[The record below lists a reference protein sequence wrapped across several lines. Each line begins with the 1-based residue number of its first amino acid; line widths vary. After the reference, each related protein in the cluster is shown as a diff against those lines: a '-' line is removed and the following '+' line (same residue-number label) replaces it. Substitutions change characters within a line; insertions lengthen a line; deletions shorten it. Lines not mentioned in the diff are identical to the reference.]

1 MRGVSAAQLSARVL
15 DQILEVVREV
25 STCEDVTSFRDTV
38 VDAVQ
43 PLLDADLY
51 HLLDVDGAAGSV
63 DIVMGPAERALPT
76 DVATAAL
83 RLHHPIVHHFVETGD
98 GSAVRLSDVISH
110 DDYHALP
117 IYQELFRD
125 HGVEHQ
131 LGATIPWTDDRV
143 VALGLNRSERDFSDT
158 DVAVVDRLRPHLIQ
172 SARNAQVRE
181 RLDEL
186 VAADPSAEP
195 GGGVRGVAL
204 VEAGRIVDGETAV
217 VDLLR
222 STFGAEAGATLVPA
236 PVDDWSRAEGV
247 RLDEVHERAGAELHR
262 PLVAR
267 RSGRRVVL
275 RYVEGVGTP
284 DAVLVDE
291 RPHDDGDPLRQF
303 VLTPREA
310 DVLLSLVAGNTN
322 AQIARELDVAPG
334 TVRKHLERIY
344 RKLSVDSRTHAVA
357 LAYEALSVDP
367 PHGG

>member
-1 MRGVSAAQLSARVL
+1 MC
-15 DQILEVVREV
+15 D
-25 STCEDVTSFRDTV
+25 D
-38 VDAVQ
+38 
-43 PLLDADLY
+43 
-51 HLLDVDGAAGSV
+51 
-63 DIVMGPAERALPT
+63 GPAERALPVE
-76 DVATAAL
+76 VATAAL
-83 RLHHPIVHHFVETGD
+83 RLHHPLVHHFVETGD
-98 GSAVRLSDVISH
+98 GSATRLSDVISH

-143 VALGLNRSERDFSDT
+143 VALGLNRSESDFSDA

-172 SARNAQVRE
+172 SARNAEMRE
-181 RLDEL
+181 RLG
-186 VAADPSAEP
+186 ADPSPEP
-195 GGGVRGVAL
+195 HVGVRGVAL
-204 VEAGRIVDGETAV
+204 VDAGRIVEGETVV

-267 RSGRRVVL
+267 RSGGRVVL

-291 RPHDDGDPLRQF
+291 RPAATR
-303 VLTPREA
+303 TR
-310 DVLLSLVAGNTN
+310 
-322 AQIARELDVAPG
+322 
-334 TVRKHLERIY
+334 
-344 RKLSVDSRTHAVA
+344 SVTTA
-357 LAYEALSVDP
+357 
-367 PHGG
+367 